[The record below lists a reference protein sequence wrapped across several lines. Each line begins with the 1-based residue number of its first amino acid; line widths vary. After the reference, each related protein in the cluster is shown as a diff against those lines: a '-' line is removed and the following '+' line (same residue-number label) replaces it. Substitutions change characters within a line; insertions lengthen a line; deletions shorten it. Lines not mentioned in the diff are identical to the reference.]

1 MAPAIE
7 PLSSRQFLPIA
18 SGLREAELELSV
30 TRSPIPRRFKRTTMS
45 LLQANDAITE
55 TEALRLENEAL
66 KDQLAR
72 LSQANISVSGK
83 LNTEAILQEVV
94 NSA

>member
-18 SGLREAELELSV
+18 SGLREAELELSH
-30 TRSPIPRRFKRTTMS
+30 SLPDPRRFKRTTMS
-45 LLQANDAITE
+45 LLQANDAMTE

-72 LSQANISVSGK
+72 LSQANISVSGN
-83 LNTEAILQEVV
+83 LDTEAVLQEVV